1 MSGYDI
7 RDIWQRTL
15 DVLQM
20 EMSRPTF
27 ENWLKNIRPLSLE
40 RGIFTIGVPNEF
52 VRDWLERRY
61 AGLIKETVKR
71 IVDQEV
77 TVKFVV
83 SPVEAVQRAAPEKGK
98 KPPRRASSGAFE
110 EFDSLPLNPKYTF
123 ENFVVG
129 SCNRF
134 AHAAAMAVARGDTKY
149 NPLFIYGGVGLG
161 KTHLM
166 QAIGHYVQR
175 NRPNVRVAYIS
186 GETFVQHVVTAIRE
200 DKTAALRRRYRNM
213 DLWLVDDIQF
223 IAGKERT
230 EVEFFHTFNALKET
244 GKQIVMSSDR
254 PPKDLR
260 LIDDR
265 LRSRFEAGLVADLK
279 PPDLETRIAILQK
292 KAEMEGE
299 DVPDE
304 VIVYI
309 AERVKTNIRVLEG
322 ALTRV
327 LAYSS
332 LTGMPVTLEL
342 AKECLRDYSLGDEE
356 RKITIEDIQRV
367 VCEHFGITL
376 EELVGKRR
384 SKEVVIPRQVGM
396 YLARELTEASLP
408 EIGQKFGGRDHA
420 TVLHACNKIKEE
432 LDRNKELATVV
443 NDLRA
448 RLEG

>member
-1 MSGYDI
+1 M
-7 RDIWQRTL
+7 
-15 DVLQM
+15 LQM

-40 RGIFTIGVPNEF
+40 RDVFTIGVPNEF
-52 VRDWLERRY
+52 VRDWLEKRY
-61 AGLIKETVKR
+61 AGLIRETVKR
-71 IVDQEV
+71 IVDRDISV
-77 TVKFVV
+77 RFVV
-83 SPVEAVQRAAPEKGK
+83 VTSEAPPQRPEHPKRPSRG
-98 KPPRRASSGAFE
+98 ASSSPLE

-123 ENFVVG
+123 ENFIVG

-134 AHAAAMAVARGDTKY
+134 AHAAALAVAKGDTKY

-166 QAIGHYVQR
+166 QAIGHHIRR
-175 NRPNVRVAYIS
+175 NRPDFKVVYVS

-200 DKTAALRRRYRNM
+200 DKTTSLRRKYRNV
-213 DLWLVDDIQF
+213 DIWLVDDIQF

-230 EVEFFHTFNALKET
+230 EVEFFYTFNALKET
-244 GKQIVMSSDR
+244 GRQIVMSSDR

-260 LIDDR
+260 LVDDR

-279 PPDLETRIAILQK
+279 SPDLETRIAILQK

-299 DVPDE
+299 SVSDE
-304 VIVYI
+304 VIAYI

-342 AKECLRDYSLGDEE
+342 AKECLKDYSLGDEE
-356 RKITIEDIQRV
+356 RKISVEDIQRV
-367 VCEHFGITL
+367 ICEHFGITI

-396 YLARELTEASLP
+396 YLARELTDASLP
-408 EIGQKFGGRDHA
+408 EIGQRFGGRDHA
-420 TVLHACNKIKEE
+420 TVLHACAKIKEQ
-432 LDRNKELATVV
+432 LDRDKELATVV
-443 NDLRA
+443 NDLKA

>member
-40 RGIFTIGVPNEF
+40 RGVFTIGVPNEF

>member
-1 MSGYDI
+1 MGDYDI
-7 RDIWQRTL
+7 KDIWQRTL

-27 ENWLKNIRPLSLE
+27 ENWLKNIKPLSLE
-40 RGIFTIGVPNEF
+40 KDVFTIGVPNEF

-61 AGLIKETVKR
+61 AGLIRETVKR
-71 IVDQEV
+71 IVDRDI
-77 TVKFVV
+77 TVRFVV
-83 SPVEAVQRAAPEKGK
+83 APSEAPPPKAERRRPARKASAPSAIDE
-98 KPPRRASSGAFE
+98 FE
-110 EFDSLPLNPKYTF
+110 SLPLNPKYTF

-134 AHAAAMAVARGDTKY
+134 AHAAALAVARGDTKY

-166 QAIGHYVQR
+166 QAIGHYVR
-175 NRPNVRVAYIS
+175 KNRPDVRVVYIS
-186 GETFVQHVVTAIRE
+186 GETFVQHVVMAIRE
-200 DKTAALRRRYRNM
+200 DRTAALRRKYRNM
-213 DLWLVDDIQF
+213 DIWLVDDIQF

-230 EVEFFHTFNALKET
+230 EVEFFHTFNALRET

-299 DVPDE
+299 SVPDE
-304 VIVYI
+304 VITYI

-342 AKECLRDYSLGDEE
+342 AKECLRDYSIGDEE
-356 RKITIEDIQRV
+356 RKVTIEDIQRV
-367 VCEHFGITL
+367 ICEHFGITL
-376 EELVGKRR
+376 NELIGKRR

-396 YLARELTEASLP
+396 YLARELTDASLP

-420 TVLHACNKIKEE
+420 TVLHAYTKIKEQ
-432 LDRNKELATVV
+432 LDRDKELATIV

>member
-1 MSGYDI
+1 MTDYDI
-7 RDIWQRTL
+7 KDIWQRTL

-27 ENWLKNIRPLSLE
+27 ENWLKNIKPLSLE
-40 RGIFTIGVPNEF
+40 QNVFTIGVPNEF

-61 AGLIKETVKR
+61 AGLIRETVKR
-71 IVDQEV
+71 IVDRDV
-77 TVKFVV
+77 TVRFVV
-83 SPVEAVQRAAPEKGK
+83 TSSEAPQPRAEKRTL
-98 KPPRRASSGAFE
+98 PRRTSVSIADEFE
-110 EFDSLPLNPKYTF
+110 FLPLNPKYTF

-134 AHAAAMAVARGDTKY
+134 AHAAALAVAKGDTKY

-175 NRPNVRVAYIS
+175 NRPDVRVAYIS
-186 GETFVQHVVTAIRE
+186 GETFVQHVVMAIRE
-200 DKTAALRRRYRNM
+200 DKTAALRRKYRSM
-213 DLWLVDDIQF
+213 DIWLVDDIQF

-230 EVEFFHTFNALKET
+230 EVEFFHTFNALRET

-265 LRSRFEAGLVADLK
+265 LKSRFEAGLVADLK

-299 DVPDE
+299 SVPDE
-304 VIVYI
+304 VITYI

-356 RKITIEDIQRV
+356 KKITIEDIQRV

-376 EELVGKRR
+376 GELVGKRR
-384 SKEVVIPRQVGM
+384 SKDVVIPRQVGIF
-396 YLARELTEASLP
+396 LARELTDASLP

-420 TVLHACNKIKEE
+420 TVLHAYTKIKEQ
-432 LDRNKELATVV
+432 LNKDKELATVV

>member
-1 MSGYDI
+1 MSDYDI
-7 RDIWQRTL
+7 KDIWQRTL

-40 RGIFTIGVPNEF
+40 RGVFTIGVPNEF

-61 AGLIKETVKR
+61 AGLIRETVKR
-71 IVDQEV
+71 IVDRDV
-77 TVKFVV
+77 TVRFVV
-83 SPVEAVQRAAPEKGK
+83 SPVESAQRATERKRPS
-98 KPPRRASSGAFE
+98 RRATSSLSDEFE
-110 EFDSLPLNPKYTF
+110 PLPLNPKYTF

-134 AHAAAMAVARGDTKY
+134 AHAAAMAVAKGDTKY

-166 QAIGHYVQR
+166 QAIGHYVQK

-186 GETFVQHVVTAIRE
+186 GETFVQHVVMAIRE

-230 EVEFFHTFNALKET
+230 EVEFFHTFNALRET

-309 AERVKTNIRVLEG
+309 AERVRTNIRVLEG

-356 RKITIEDIQRV
+356 RRVTIEDIQRV

-384 SKEVVIPRQVGM
+384 SKDVVIPRQVGM
-396 YLARELTEASLP
+396 YLARELTDASLP

-420 TVLHACNKIKEE
+420 TVLHACNKIREE